1 MVPGWRYLQS
11 STQQS
16 KRIMF
21 VHVPDRPIL
30 PIYSS
35 HCTQP
40 FNMESNGSL
49 VSADLKLKINY

>member
-1 MVPGWRYLQS
+1 M

-30 PIYSS
+30 TVYSS

-40 FNMESNGSL
+40 FNMETNGSL
-49 VSADLKLKINY
+49 VLADLKPKIDYLTL